1 MAEKERRE
9 RLKRQGLSPPQ
20 PAPPSPPG
28 VSTGSVLAP
37 LLLCL
42 TALTFY
48 IALGA
53 IILSALEPR

>member
-9 RLKRQGLSPPQ
+9 RMKRQGLCPPQ

-42 TALTFY
+42 TALTLY
-48 IALGA
+48 IAFGA